1 MSPSKAKAVPVFAS
15 EAEERAYWE
24 ATDSADK
31 LDWSKARPVR
41 LPNLKPSSTA
51 ISLRLPLSL
60 LEAIKVQANKRDVPY
75 QSLIK
80 MWLAEKAG

>member
-1 MSPSKAKAVPVFAS
+1 MTAPDPIPPFAT

-24 ATDSADK
+24 KTDSADK
-31 LDWSKARPVR
+31 LDWSKARRVR

-60 LEAIKVQANKRDVPY
+60 LEAIKVEANKRDVPY

-80 MWLAEKAG
+80 IWLAEKVG